1 MNVDQAKNSSKS
13 FHLASERCIEQRP
26 LGPGQVEFLA
36 VPAIVCEA
44 FAIEL
49 GLKTLIMRK
58 SNSTKIKGHNL
69 AELFGKLFTSEQ
81 MTLVNKVGLSEID
94 FRKELVAAS
103 TAFEEW
109 RYIFEASTQKSV
121 NAQFLKTLSTAV
133 QAML

>member
-1 MNVDQAKNSSKS
+1 MNVDQAKNSSRS
-13 FHLASERCIEQRP
+13 FHLASGRCKEQRP

-44 FAIEL
+44 FAVEL

-58 SNSTKIKGHNL
+58 SGSTKVKGHNL

-81 MTLVNKVGLSEID
+81 MALIDTVGLPETD
-94 FRKELVAAS
+94 FRKELVAVS
-103 TAFEEW
+103 TAFEDW
-109 RYIFEASTQKSV
+109 RYVFEASTQKSV
-121 NAQFLKTLSTAV
+121 NVQFLGALSTAV